1 MEARLKEA
9 IRKYVRERNIKK
21 TLDEMSVTGNVAG
34 YNTPA
39 AFSKPGQTKKKN
51 NRLASVT
58 GGTVVDDLE
67 EGLTSSAGAPFTK
80 PSEVAGKNAKLAKL
94 SGATVVEG
102 EKDWAL
108 GDIPASRDEA
118 LPMKPTA
125 AKEVDKAKVA
135 DISGMIV
142 AEMTE
147 RDVKRILQSTDTG
160 EKLEITLDDGK
171 KVVVQRVGKNSQG
184 PTFKHIQNNKPIGTA
199 SALAAA
205 YIKKIKRLA
214 ENRWVAL
221 KKEDGSAKAKIG
233 KGITSIK
240 QQLGEVEKFV
250 NWYSKLKTENG
261 VTNDDYYKR
270 THKSLHKIKERLM
283 NLSEKIRT
291 L

>member
-1 MEARLKEA
+1 MEARLKEV
-9 IRKYVRERNIKK
+9 IRKYIREKNIQK

-39 AFSKPGQTKKKN
+39 AFTKPGQTKKKN

-58 GGTVVDDLE
+58 GGTVVDNLE
-67 EGLTSSAGAPFTK
+67 
-80 PSEVAGKNAKLAKL
+80 
-94 SGATVVEG
+94 EG

-125 AKEVDKAKVA
+125 AKKKPGAEIA
-135 DISGMIV
+135 DVSGM
-142 AEMTE
+142 MM
-147 RDVKRILQSTDTG
+147 
-160 EKLEITLDDGK
+160 
-171 KVVVQRVGKNSQG
+171 
-184 PTFKHIQNNKPIGTA
+184 
-199 SALAAA
+199 
-205 YIKKIKRLA
+205 A

-221 KKEDGSAKAKIG
+221 KNEDGSAKAKIG

-250 NWYSKLKTENG
+250 NWYSKIKNENG
-261 VTNDDYYKR
+261 VKRDDYYKR